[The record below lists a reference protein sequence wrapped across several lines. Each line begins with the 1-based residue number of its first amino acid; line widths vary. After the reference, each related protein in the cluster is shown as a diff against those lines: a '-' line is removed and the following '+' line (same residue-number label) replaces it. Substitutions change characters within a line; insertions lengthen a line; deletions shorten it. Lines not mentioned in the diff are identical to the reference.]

1 MSQTNES
8 ANTVRKRLLSALS
21 TDSDLTCEQA
31 EELVPLLVQAEAAGE
46 DGSADPQF
54 AALFRH
60 FDTCENCALLYATL
74 ASDLAEM
81 ITDPGEPVQISQ
93 NTPRFFEVDREAR
106 EADREYRTRDW
117 VLRVWNSAIRMLE
130 FIVQPQALIP
140 RQATLGD
147 QPDDQNLFS
156 DRIPDLAG
164 APSFSVTLQ
173 HIEEQVVV
181 RVELHDLRATV
192 RIAAG
197 DETWEQQTDE
207 RGIADFAG
215 IPRGSISQGLRI
227 TCNEIVS

>member
-8 ANTVRKRLLSALS
+8 ANTARERLLSALS

-31 EELVPLLVQAEAAGE
+31 EQLVPLLVQAEAAGE
-46 DGSADPQF
+46 DGSADPRF

-60 FDTCENCALLYATL
+60 FDTCEDCALLYATL

-81 ITDPGEPVQISQ
+81 ITAPGEPVPISS
-93 NTPRFFEVDREAR
+93 NIPRFFEDDPKSR

-117 VLRVWNSAIRMLE
+117 VLRIWNRAIRTLE
-130 FIVQPQALIP
+130 FIVQPQVLNS

-147 QPDDQNLFS
+147 HPDDQHLFS
-156 DRIPDLAG
+156 DRIPDLPG
-164 APSFSVTLQ
+164 SPHFSVTLQ

-181 RVELHDLRATV
+181 RVELHDLRAMV
-192 RIAAG
+192 RITAG

-207 RGIADFAG
+207 RGIADFVG
-215 IPRGSISQGLRI
+215 IPRASMGQGLRI
-227 TCNEIVS
+227 TCYEIAS